1 MVLKNI
7 RLENLLSQEILYTK
21 QVRGNL
27 DFTIESHLLDNNTRL
42 QIILKRNHPRIDDL
56 LEKAKEK
63 GLLTF
68 QTQEANSG
76 NGVLRLFINDD
87 KFMINNTID
96 SHVVVR
102 ELNFNPKDFSIQDF
116 EKGKVYIEIEI
127 TFQTETDNAKF
138 KKELKDFYNK
148 EDNIC

>member
-1 MVLKNI
+1 MT
-7 RLENLLSQEILYTK
+7 S
-21 QVRGNL
+21 
-27 DFTIESHLLDNNTRL
+27 
-42 QIILKRNHPRIDDL
+42 
-56 LEKAKEK
+56 
-63 GLLTF
+63 

-87 KFMINNTID
+87 KFMINNTVD
-96 SHVVVR
+96 SHIVVR

-127 TFQTETDNAKF
+127 TFQTETDNAKI

>member
-27 DFTIESHLLDNNTRL
+27 DFAIESHLLDNNTRL
-42 QIILKRNHPRIDDL
+42 QIILKRNHPRIDDF
-56 LEKAKEK
+56 LERAKEK
-63 GLLTF
+63 GLLTS

-96 SHVVVR
+96 SHIVVR

-127 TFQTETDNAKF
+127 TFQVETDNVKI

>member
-27 DFTIESHLLDNNTRL
+27 DFAIESHLLDNNTRL

-96 SHVVVR
+96 SHIVVR

-127 TFQTETDNAKF
+127 TFQAETDNAKF